1 MLVMTLVT
9 GTLVEAEMSADLT
22 SAALYPSYHLLVS
35 GWSLLM
41 SYRTE
46 WSTSEVQKVFVDF
59 CNCPKHSLPIT
70 LIHGGFFPGSPQVL
84 KVVFSFD
91 VMIFY
96 LSLNTASMTPVA
108 PFRNALFECLAMH
121 RYKFSSTVCYL
132 TLLGQD

>member
-1 MLVMTLVT
+1 MLIMCLVT
-9 GTLVEAEMSADLT
+9 GTLMEAVMSVDFT

-46 WSTSEVQKVFVDF
+46 WSTSEVREVFVDF

-70 LIHGGFFPGSPQVL
+70 LIHGGFFPGLLWIPEVA
-84 KVVFSFD
+84 FSFD
-91 VMIFY
+91 IMIFY

-108 PFRNALFECLAMH
+108 PFRNA
-121 RYKFSSTVCYL
+121 YL
-132 TLLGQD
+132 NVWPCMDMNLVQPYVTSLC